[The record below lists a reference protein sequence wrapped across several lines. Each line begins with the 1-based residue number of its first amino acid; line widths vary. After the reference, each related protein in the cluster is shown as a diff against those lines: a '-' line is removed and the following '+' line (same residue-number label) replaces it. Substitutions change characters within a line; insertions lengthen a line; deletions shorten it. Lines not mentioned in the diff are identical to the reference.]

1 MSFRLDICPVPA
13 IVRAKGRLSMR
24 LARILVGAWLVLGGV
39 TACSDHNPTVVFT
52 GDAGVDGKGEAGIA
66 QDGGGNHDGGTVAEV
81 AVTVDGGGPA
91 FEVLLPV
98 DLAPQGNTIPDAS
111 SPVDLGVGPDL
122 ALDSNQATDSPAV
135 ADVHPAAID
144 VSPAVADV
152 HPAAIDVSPAGI
164 DVSPAAIDGAS
175 STLDGSVGTSL
186 EVGIDS
192 SAVHDG
198 GGTAG

>member
-1 MSFRLDICPVPA
+1 
-13 IVRAKGRLSMR
+13 MR

-52 GDAGVDGKGEAGIA
+52 GDAGVDGKGEAGIV

-98 DLAPQGNTIPDAS
+98 DLAPQANPSPDAS
-111 SPVDLGVGPDL
+111 APVDLGVGPDL
-122 ALDSNQATDSPAV
+122 ALDSNRTTDSPAA
-135 ADVHPAAID
+135 ADVRPAA
-144 VSPAVADV
+144 
-152 HPAAIDVSPAGI
+152 I

-175 STLDGSVGTSL
+175 PTLDGSAGTSL

-192 SAVHDG
+192 STVHDG

>member
-1 MSFRLDICPVPA
+1 
-13 IVRAKGRLSMR
+13 MR

-66 QDGGGNHDGGTVAEV
+66 LDGGGNHDGGTVTEV
-81 AVTVDGGGPA
+81 AVSVDGGGPA
-91 FEVLLPV
+91 LEVSSPV
-98 DLAPQGNTIPDAS
+98 DLAQQSNPIPDAS
-111 SPVDLGVGPDL
+111 TSLDLGVGPDL
-122 ALDSNQATDSPAV
+122 TLDSNHTTDSPAA
-135 ADVHPAAID
+135 ADVSAAT
-144 VSPAVADV
+144 ADV
-152 HPAAIDVSPAGI
+152 RSVAIDVSPAGI
-164 DVSPAAIDGAS
+164 DASPTGIDVHPSAVDGAGPAR
-175 STLDGSVGTSL
+175 DGATGSSL